1 MEIIK
6 VSQAYIDGVLSEV
19 GQSNAS
25 AGFLQLR
32 EGKNPTPRTPLYKD
46 LSQHQI
52 FEEWDQILAQ
62 YAMDILNKPLIEY
75 DRSRMSK
82 VGPQGGYPPL
92 DDRMDKL
99 VDYYTSPNNDIDPN
113 IINMDLISE
122 LRKQLFGDIKNRRPL
137 TPERVIT
144 LDKYDDKLITNSGCP
159 DYGKRSDP
167 AIIDNAIRDSKSERW
182 RDYPMIL
189 GSRAQRGSDRF
200 IFMAPFSLN
209 IVEKQYLYVLM
220 DIIRS
225 KNLPFFSAWEGFSEV
240 ELGFSRI
247 QLFIKYEYLI
257 QQDYKA
263 MDKHVN
269 DISLLICNLI
279 CGPIFQKKYSED
291 FENLLNHTQTV
302 HVMIGLDK
310 IITGKHGMP
319 SGSGMTNFVESI
331 FSYYIM
337 NLYNNT
343 RSIGKID
350 GSGLGDDLTF
360 GASSN
365 TNITPD
371 SIAEYMSR
379 QCLAYGFV
387 LEESKQRIDKYTTV
401 YLQRFFDKRLPN
413 SGVVLGMY
421 PSILAINTAI
431 NPERFHDPR
440 KWNKEMEILRWI
452 MILENCVN
460 LPYFKELVQFF
471 IKGDKYK
478 LGLIIPGF
486 FKTLPSTFE
495 DSKAIKGFVP
505 SYNQEKADKGINDF
519 ETVKY
524 LKTLIHKY
532 SMQD

>member
-6 VSQAYIDGVLSEV
+6 VSQAYIDGVLSEE
-19 GQSNAS
+19 GQRNAS

-32 EGKNPTPRTPLYKD
+32 EGKRPTPRTPLYKD
-46 LSQHQI
+46 LSQQQI
-52 FEEWDQILAQ
+52 FEKWDQTLAQ
-62 YAMDILNKPLIEY
+62 YAMDILNRPLIEY
-75 DRSRMSK
+75 DHSRMSK

-99 VDYYTSPNNDIDPN
+99 EAYYSSPNNDIDPT
-113 IINMDLISE
+113 IIDMDLILE

-159 DYGKRSDP
+159 DFGKRNDP
-167 AIIDNAIRDSKSERW
+167 AIIANAISDSKSERW

-209 IVEKQYLYVLM
+209 IVEKEYLYVLM
-220 DIIRS
+220 DLIRS
-225 KNLPFFSAWEGFSEV
+225 KNLPFFSAWEGFTDV

-247 QLFIKYEYLI
+247 ELFTKYEYLI

-263 MDKHVN
+263 MDKHIN
-269 DISLLICNLI
+269 DISLMICNLI
-279 CGPIFQKKYSED
+279 CGPIFQEKYSKD
-291 FENLLNHTQTV
+291 FEDLLNHTQNV
-302 HVMIGLDK
+302 YVMIGLDK

-337 NLYNNT
+337 QLYNKT
-343 RSIGKID
+343 RSIGEVD

-360 GASSN
+360 GCSPS
-365 TNITPD
+365 TNMTPD

-379 QCLAYGFV
+379 QCSAYGFV
-387 LEESKQRIDKYTTV
+387 LEESKQRIDTYTTV

-413 SGVVLGMY
+413 DSVVLGMY

-452 MILENCVN
+452 MILENCIN
-460 LPYFKELVQFF
+460 LPYYKDLIQFF
-471 IKGDKYK
+471 IEGDKYK
-478 LGLIIPGF
+478 LGLIIPEF

-505 SYNQEKADKGINDF
+505 SYNQEKTDKGINDF

-524 LKTLIHKY
+524 LKTLSHKY
-532 SMQD
+532 ST